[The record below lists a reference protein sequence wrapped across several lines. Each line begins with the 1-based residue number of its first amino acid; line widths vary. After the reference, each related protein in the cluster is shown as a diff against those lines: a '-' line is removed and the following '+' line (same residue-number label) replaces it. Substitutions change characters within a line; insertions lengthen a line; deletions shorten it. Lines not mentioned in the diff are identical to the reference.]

1 MGCPFFISRS
11 FMGYSTLIG
20 GKLMV
25 AFAGKTVPE
34 AVKSRLRE
42 RQYAGVTLFR
52 ALNVENAAQ
61 VRVLCDELQRTAQDA
76 GIPPLL
82 IAADQE
88 GGQLQALGEGFT
100 SFPGNMALGAT
111 HDPNLAYRI
120 GYATGREL
128 AAVGVNLNY
137 APVADI
143 NSNPRNPNI
152 GVRAFGDDPQQ
163 VATLT
168 AAWIRGC
175 QDVGVIATAKHF
187 PGLGD
192 GAVDS
197 HYELPS
203 LPHSRDRLDS
213 VELLPFARAIGAG
226 VKAVMTAHVA
236 LPALTG
242 CATLPATLSKAVI
255 RHLLR
260 GQMEY
265 DGLVITDA
273 LDMGALAQGAGQV
286 LDVLA
291 AVNAGVDLLLCTA
304 DPAQEERVYHG
315 LLHAYGRMLLDDGE
329 LTRSTARLAR
339 TRQWLAAFQRP
350 DFSVVGCAEHQRLAE
365 EVAAAA
371 ITLVRDGSETGFLSQ
386 PISHTEKVLVLLP
399 ELTDLTPADTSSYET
414 HTLAQELR
422 RYHSNVSE
430 LIYPQSPTE
439 QDISAMVGR
448 LTEYDMVIL
457 GTTSASLNAGQAQLA
472 NAVIERHRRVITVAL
487 RTPYDLLAYSEAK
500 THLCTYSVTP
510 PTMKALAAVL
520 VGQAEALGRL
530 PVTLEPTPRSADA
543 PHGVIVVPPVGTGL

>member
-1 MGCPFFISRS
+1 MGHSE
-11 FMGYSTLIG
+11 LIG
-20 GKLMV
+20 GKLLI
-25 AFAGKTVPE
+25 AFNGKSVPE
-34 AVKSRLRE
+34 GVKGRIRE

-52 ALNVENAAQ
+52 ALNIESASQ
-61 VRVLCDELQRTAQDA
+61 VRALCDELQTTAREA
-76 GIPPLL
+76 GVPPLF

-88 GGQLQALGEGFT
+88 GGQLLAIGEGCT
-100 SFPGNMALGAT
+100 PFPGNMALGAT
-111 HDPNLAYRI
+111 HNPDLAYRV

-128 AAVGVNLNY
+128 AAIGVNINY
-137 APVADI
+137 APVSDI

-152 GVRAFGDDPQQ
+152 GVRSFGDEPQA
-163 VATLT
+163 VATMV

-175 QDVGVIATAKHF
+175 QDAGVIATAKHF

-197 HYELPS
+197 HYELPL
-203 LPHSRDRLDS
+203 LPHSRDRLES

-226 VKAVMTAHVA
+226 VKAMMTAHVA

-304 DPAQEERVYHG
+304 DEAQEERVYHG
-315 LLHAYGRMLLDDGE
+315 LLHAYARMLLDDGE
-329 LTRSTARLAR
+329 LSRSAGRLAQSR
-339 TRQWLAAFQRP
+339 HWLASFQRP
-350 DFSVVGCAEHQRLAE
+350 DFSVVGCAEHQQLAE

-371 ITLVRDGSETGFLSQ
+371 ITLVRDGSESEFSMAESRFLAT
-386 PISHTEKVLVLLP
+386 PITEAEKILVLLP
-399 ELTDLTPADTSSYET
+399 HPTDLTPADTSSYEK

-422 RYHSNVSE
+422 RYHGRIE
-430 LIYPQSPTE
+430 EWLYPQSPTE
-439 QDISAMVGR
+439 HEIAAIAGQVG
-448 LTEYDMVIL
+448 EYDTIIL
-457 GTTSASLNAGQAQLA
+457 GTTSAHLNAGQAALA
-472 NAVIERHRRVITVAL
+472 QTILARHARVITIAL
-487 RTPYDLLAYSEAK
+487 RTPYDLEAYPRAT
-500 THLCTYSVTP
+500 THLCSYSINP
-510 PTMKALAAVL
+510 PAMKAVAAVL
-520 VGQAEALGRL
+520 AGQAAARGRL
-530 PVTLEPTPRSADA
+530 PIQLET
-543 PHGVIVVPPVGTGL
+543 VG